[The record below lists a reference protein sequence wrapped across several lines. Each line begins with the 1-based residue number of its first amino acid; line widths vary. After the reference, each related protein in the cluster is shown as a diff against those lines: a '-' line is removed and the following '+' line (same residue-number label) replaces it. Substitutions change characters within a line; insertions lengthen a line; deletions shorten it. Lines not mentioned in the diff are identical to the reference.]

1 MQTQLAT
8 QALDNLVTQFS
19 SAMDCLR
26 ELIQNSMDAGS
37 PQIEVWMEFL
47 PGEDVLGTI
56 AIHVDDFG
64 VGMDEAVIDNELTQ
78 LFASSK
84 EDDL

>member
-1 MQTQLAT
+1 MQPQLAT

-37 PQIEVWMEFL
+37 PQIEVWMEL
-47 PGEDVLGTI
+47 IPGEDVLG
-56 AIHVDDFG
+56 
-64 VGMDEAVIDNELTQ
+64 AVSVAKNAFFE
-78 LFASSK
+78 K
-84 EDDL
+84 